1 MERNCGTALPPRL
14 LILFFSPGDS
24 HRPSISLLFS
34 TVSERKMARVWHALF
49 SLALHFVSAKMSKVT
64 QVHFH
69 DKLCRDKSAESAAG
83 QTSSNHETRHQ
94 KKKTTRN
101 IYIFRRHKEF
111 VFFVSRDPV
120 RSISFVH
127 AQNTISSTSASPY
140 LTAGPCRG
148 ASCIRSLCFFRRC
161 ATTCRRRRRCELRKS
176 IVHEIREGRT
186 S

>member
-1 MERNCGTALPPRL
+1 
-14 LILFFSPGDS
+14 
-24 HRPSISLLFS
+24 
-34 TVSERKMARVWHALF
+34 MARVWHALF

>member
-1 MERNCGTALPPRL
+1 MAKYAIRL
-14 LILFFSPGDS
+14 VGCLWPGFKLLTKNEIVGGAKLRAHSSPLAFLFFFFSPGDS

-94 KKKTTRN
+94 KKKQQE
-101 IYIFRRHKEF
+101 IYI
-111 VFFVSRDPV
+111 
-120 RSISFVH
+120 
-127 AQNTISSTSASPY
+127 SSAD
-140 LTAGPCRG
+140 
-148 ASCIRSLCFFRRC
+148 IKSLFFFRI
-161 ATTCRRRRRCELRKS
+161 A
-176 IVHEIREGRT
+176 
-186 S
+186 